1 MSIQE
6 MERKQGMQ
14 AEEIL
19 QKLNKE
25 QQQAAAATEGPVLIL
40 AGAGSGKTRVLVHRI
55 AYLIDVKGVQPG
67 SILAIT
73 FTNKAADEMRE
84 RVDQMVGF
92 GSREIWVMTFHA
104 CCVRILRSHAQEI
117 GYTKYFSIYDADD
130 QLTLMKDL
138 FRRHNIDSKQL
149 KEKAVLKEISSAK
162 DELTDP
168 KRFAEINKDSWRGGT
183 VADLYEEYQNRL
195 RENNAMDFDDLICNT
210 VELFEKHPDVLEF
223 YQERFRY
230 LMVDEYQDT
239 NTAQFRFIS
248 LLAGKYKNLCVVG
261 DDDQSIYKFRGAN
274 IGNILNFEK
283 RFPYTKVIKL
293 EENYRSSQ
301 NILNAANEVIKN
313 NRGRKKKTLWT
324 ENAAGDKVR
333 LRGFDNGFE
342 EALFTAEEISQ
353 LVRSGSWDYKDI
365 AVLYRT
371 NAQSRLFEEKFL
383 MANVP
388 YKIVG
393 GINFYSRKEIKDLL
407 AYLKTLDNAVDD
419 IAAMRIINIPKRG
432 IGTTTIAKIG
442 EYAVAGGISFYD
454 ACLEVPR
461 IQGISAGT
469 MKKVEGFTS
478 FIEGL
483 RAKAE
488 EQSVSGILNSI
499 IDSTGYRTEL
509 EKEKTEEAEERI
521 GNMDELVSKAV
532 QYEESADTPT
542 LSGFLEEVALIAD
555 IDTVNDGDDRVLL
568 MTLHSAKGLEFPVVY
583 MAGMEEGLFPSSM
596 SINADDPFAEIE
608 EERRLCYVG
617 ITRAKSLLT
626 MTWAA
631 ERMIRGEVQ
640 RTKKSRFIHEI
651 PRELVDLGYENTA
664 RREIRLPDT
673 GFGKAMRD
681 AMTAPACAPKP
692 KPYAAKSYANPYTV
706 PAAAAS
712 GSRDPGYAVGDKVVH
727 AKFGEGVVRD
737 IREGGRDLEVTV
749 DFGGWGVK
757 KMFASFAN
765 LKKC

>member
-1 MSIQE
+1 
-6 MERKQGMQ
+6 
-14 AEEIL
+14 
-19 QKLNKE
+19 
-25 QQQAAAATEGPVLIL
+25 
-40 AGAGSGKTRVLVHRI
+40 
-55 AYLIDVKGVQPG
+55 
-67 SILAIT
+67 
-73 FTNKAADEMRE
+73 MRE

-617 ITRAKSLLT
+617 ITRAQKRLFISR
-626 MTWAA
+626 ANQ
-631 ERMIRGEVQ
+631 RMLYNQVNHNAP
-640 RTKKSRFIHEI
+640 SRFLAEI
-651 PRELVDLGYENTA
+651 PE
-664 RREIRLPDT
+664 RLLSDEMA
-673 GFGKAMRD
+673 GMKERFGDRVQPQMRSRS
-681 AMTAPACAPKP
+681 AYNRGGTNRPAP
-692 KPYAAKSYANPYTV
+692 
-706 PAAAAS
+706 S
-712 GSRDPGYAVGDKVVH
+712 GSAPIRPGSGNTGLRGLNIPGVQKGFVQSPARNMATSAMQNLYRPGDRVRH
-727 AKFGEGVVRD
+727 LKFGEGTVV
-737 IREGGRDLEVTV
+737 EVTGSGSMSRIKIE
-749 DFGGWGVK
+749 FTAYGTKEFALATAPIVK
-757 KMFASFAN
+757 
-765 LKKC
+765 LED